1 MTPSEIEFIYYFF
14 NVIYVRH
21 PLEFFIL
28 LVAVF
33 ALFVYLYRREL

>member
-1 MTPSEIEFIYYFF
+1 MTPSEIDFIDYLFEFIY
-14 NVIYVRH
+14 VQH